1 MVATAD
7 IRTIRIEPSV
17 ELPRRL
23 VIDVYRDGVIR
34 VQVYARRGGR
44 MLAFGMGEAQIS
56 PGTYGPVLWAG
67 HAAFDLTD
75 DDAKQ
80 LAEALGLGRPSQN
93 GCSHCG
99 AKGAQWCSCRPIAE
113 TE

>member
-1 MVATAD
+1 MVAAAD

-44 MLAFGMGEAQIS
+44 MLAFGMGPAQLS

-67 HAAFDLTD
+67 HAAFDVNAAE
-75 DDAKQ
+75 AKQ
-80 LAEALGLGRPSQN
+80 LAEALGLEMPS
-93 GCSHCG
+93 
-99 AKGAQWCSCRPIAE
+99 
-113 TE
+113 

>member
-1 MVATAD
+1 MVTAPE
-7 IRTIRIEPSV
+7 IRIIRLEPSV

-23 VIDVYRDGVIR
+23 VIDVRRDGEIR

-44 MLAFGMGEAQIS
+44 MIAFGMGPSRLS

-67 HAAFDLTD
+67 NAAFDLTD

-80 LAEALGLGRPSQN
+80 LAEALGL
-93 GCSHCG
+93 
-99 AKGAQWCSCRPIAE
+99 
-113 TE
+113 

>member
-1 MVATAD
+1 MVAAAD

-34 VQVYARRGGR
+34 VQVYAVQVYARRGGR
-44 MLAFGMGEAQIS
+44 MLAFGMGPARLS

-67 HAAFDLTD
+67 HAAFDVTNAE
-75 DDAKQ
+75 AKQ
-80 LAEALGLGRPSQN
+80 LAEALGLELPS
-93 GCSHCG
+93 
-99 AKGAQWCSCRPIAE
+99 
-113 TE
+113 